1 MDLALT
7 PAQTAL
13 GPGLRSGV
21 PRPRLAGRLMR
32 VEHAFRKAIS
42 SRACSFRPRLRLS
55 AAGAVGPNHS
65 ALARGDN
72 PGLLDGSDSLL

>member
-42 SRACSFRPRLRLS
+42 SRACSFDP
-55 AAGAVGPNHS
+55 ACG
-65 ALARGDN
+65 
-72 PGLLDGSDSLL
+72 